1 MQHETKLYTVLRP
14 ICVAGERVEVGET
27 VQLTKVQY
35 SELAHAGKVGPLKEK
50 AKKAPAKPA
59 PAAPDPSPAPATDP
73 AAAAGSDAGT
83 SDQGPTDPADDTQ
96 ANA

>member
-1 MQHETKLYTVLRP
+1 MQHVTKPYTVLRP

-35 SELAHAGKVGPLKEK
+35 SELSHAGKVGPLKEK
-50 AKKAPAKPA
+50 AKKTPAKPA
-59 PAAPDPSPAPATDP
+59 PAAPAPAPAADP

-96 ANA
+96 ATA